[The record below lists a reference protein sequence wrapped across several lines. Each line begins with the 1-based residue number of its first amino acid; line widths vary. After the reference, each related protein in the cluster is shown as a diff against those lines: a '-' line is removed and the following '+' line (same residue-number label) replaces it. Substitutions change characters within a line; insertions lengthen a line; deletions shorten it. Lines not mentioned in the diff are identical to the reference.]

1 MHWIIP
7 ALIVPLI
14 NAVNNFADKYLVSGA
29 IKSWKVIPVYGAFF
43 GFAVSIAIWGA
54 LGFFSPGIYSLF
66 GVASGITTV
75 AAVTAYY
82 KLMNRHDVSEMV
94 FFLGLTSPLVLLLSY
109 VLLGERISFFQLV
122 GFVLILFA
130 VALITFKKEQA
141 HFRWSKT
148 MALILTADG
157 MWALGAVLMKFA
169 INENS
174 FIRSLCYEGWGMGL
188 AGLLIFAFSPD
199 IRNNFFK
206 NFDSMKKRTLLI
218 FGADEVLSVA
228 GRYVEYF
235 AYSIGPIAL
244 VSVVVGTQAFYC
256 ILLGLILTIVI
267 PGVIKEDITGKNLFK
282 KLVAAVILVVGLYF
296 INT

>member
-1 MHWIIP
+1 MYWIIP
-7 ALIVPLI
+7 ALIAPFI

-43 GFAVSIAIWGA
+43 SFTVSTAIWGA

-75 AAVTAYY
+75 VAVTAYY
-82 KLMNRHDVSEMV
+82 KLMSRQDVSEMV
-94 FFLGLTSPLVLLLSY
+94 FFLGLTTPLILILSY
-109 VLLGERISFFQLV
+109 VLLGERISFFQFA
-122 GFVLILFA
+122 GFVLILLA

-141 HFRWSKT
+141 HFRWSQT
-148 MALILTADG
+148 MALILVADG

-188 AGLLIFAFSPD
+188 AGLMFFSFSSD
-199 IRNNFFK
+199 IRSNFLK
-206 NFDSMKKRTLLI
+206 NFDRIKKRTLFI
-218 FGADEVLSVA
+218 FGADEVLSIV

-235 AYSIGPIAL
+235 AYSIGPVAL
-244 VSVVVGTQAFYC
+244 VSVAGGAQTFYC

-282 KLVAAVILVVGLYF
+282 KLAAAVILVVGLYF